1 MGCIV
6 ETACGFRINLRRL
19 NGVLSWVPRT
29 LKRESVKQPE
39 VRLISIFS
47 PVVSNIPAAEYIL
60 NNLNRNVLEFNTS
73 HS

>member
-1 MGCIV
+1 MCMIGLIIMVIV
-6 ETACGFRINLRRL
+6 MFLG
-19 NGVLSWVPRT
+19 T

-47 PVVSNIPAAEYIL
+47 PVVLNIPAAEYIL
-60 NNLNRNVLEFNTS
+60 NNLIRNVLEFNTS

>member
-1 MGCIV
+1 MCMIGLIIMVIV
-6 ETACGFRINLRRL
+6 MFLG
-19 NGVLSWVPRT
+19 T

-60 NNLNRNVLEFNTS
+60 NNLIRNVLEFNTS